1 MLLQEQEYFGFSS
14 ITIHVRSIAGRHKF
28 LADAFPG
35 VRGDAFPGGE
45 TESEEA
51 GELLPASGG
60 GRLGRGHGDG
70 ELAAAL

>member
-1 MLLQEQEYFGFSS
+1 MTMRNSTLVAAVSPFKFVLSPA
-14 ITIHVRSIAGRHKF
+14 INF